1 MNNDFQIALAG
12 IAIGIVILVLIYNWW
27 QESKYKKRAQR
38 AFQADHPDVL
48 FGDRVEPSLGEVA
61 TPQKFDDVE
70 EGLLAPITS
79 EPLVPKSASGQLV
92 PAINGEIDTVALVL
106 SDAPVHA
113 DQFWP
118 TIEQSRQVSRFIL
131 WEGLSDGQWLPI
143 TADIDDETGFRE
155 IRAGLQLASRS
166 GPVDAATLV
175 NFNEMMAAFAAGIGA
190 VSQRE
195 DLKAASQR
203 AQSVDALCA
212 DTDIEIAVNLI
223 GKSGV
228 TFATTK
234 VRGLAE
240 SAGMIALDSG
250 EYALCDEMGHQQFVL
265 RNMNA
270 DEPAGI
276 RHAGA
281 YLTGL
286 SFVIDV
292 PRTLQPEKT
301 FERMMALVLRF
312 ADTLH
317 ADVVDDNRKV
327 LTANGRTVIV
337 NTIADIAAA
346 MNARSVVPGSST
358 ALRLYS

>member
-27 QESKYKKRAQR
+27 QESRYKKRAQR

-48 FGDRVEPSLGEVA
+48 FGGRVEPSLGGD
-61 TPQKFDDVE
+61 TPPPRFDDVE

-79 EPLVPKSASGQLV
+79 QPLVPKSAADQNA
-92 PAINGEIDTVALVL
+92 PAINGEIDSVALVL
-106 SDAPVHA
+106 ADVPMRA

-118 TIEQSRQVSRFIL
+118 TVEQSHQVSRFIL
-131 WEGLSDGQWLPI
+131 WEGLADGQWLPI
-143 TADIDDETGFRE
+143 TADVDDETGFRE

-166 GPVDAATLV
+166 GPVDLATLA
-175 NFNEMMAAFAAGIGA
+175 NFNEMMSAFAAGIGA

-195 DLKAASQR
+195 DIKAAAQR

-240 SAGMIALDSG
+240 SAGMVALDSG
-250 EYALCDEMGHQQFVL
+250 EYVLCDELGHQQFVL

-270 DEPAGI
+270 DEPPGI
-276 RHAGA
+276 RTAGA

-301 FERMMALVLRF
+301 FERMMSLALRF

-337 NTIADIAAA
+337 NTIAEIASA
-346 MNARSVVPGSST
+346 MNARGVVPGSST

>member
-12 IAIGIVILVLIYNWW
+12 IAIGIVIVVLIYNYW
-27 QESKYKKRAQR
+27 QESKYKKRAEQ

-48 FGDRVEPSLGEVA
+48 FGDRVEPRIGELTSA
-61 TPQKFDDVE
+61 PKFDDVE
-70 EGLLAPITS
+70 EGLLSPITS
-79 EPLVPKSASGQLV
+79 EPVVPRSASGQAA
-92 PAINGEIDTVALVL
+92 PAINNEIDTVALVL
-106 SDAPVHA
+106 SDAPMRA
-113 DQFWP
+113 AQFWP
-118 TIEQSRQVSRFIL
+118 TVEQSRQVSRSIL
-131 WEGLSDGQWLPI
+131 WEGLADGQWTPI
-143 TADIDDETGFRE
+143 DADIDDETGFRE
-155 IRAGLQLASRS
+155 LRAALQLASRS
-166 GPVDAATLV
+166 GPVDGATLV
-175 NFNEMMAAFAAGIGA
+175 NFNEMMAAFAAGVGA

-195 DLKAASQR
+195 DLKTAGQR
-203 AQSVDALCA
+203 AQSVDAFCA

-240 SAGMIALDSG
+240 SAGMESVESG
-250 EYALCDEMGHQQFVL
+250 EYVMRDELGHPQFAL

-270 DEPAGI
+270 DEPPGLRNAGT
-276 RHAGA
+276 

-286 SFVIDV
+286 SFVLDV
-292 PRTLQPEKT
+292 PRTRQPEKT
-301 FERMMALVLRF
+301 FERMMSLVLRF

-327 LTANGRTVIV
+327 LTANGRAVIV
-337 NTIADIAAA
+337 GTIAEIAGV
-346 MNARSVVPGSST
+346 MNARNVVPGSST